1 MSSGTFVKP
10 PLPGSA
16 ITFVGQAIQRVAPSF
31 ADVVAL
37 PVTHT
42 WGPVNEPKLLESFA
56 DWEALF
62 GPDESEGR
70 RAVLQAFAGSN
81 LPGRGGAGGIF
92 VSRLGGSELAQAKAE
107 LTNTKSVE
115 KALKIAA
122 FYNGSAG
129 NDISVEVG
137 EDPNTAGQDLLTV
150 FFRGIER
157 ETYSY
162 VSTNIKELSEAITQ
176 LSSLLKVEGTV
187 ITGTGLTHISA
198 TALSGGND
206 GLTLT
211 GTQYTNFLNSMSFR
225 AFSIIAYDGTESAIR
240 TQFNA
245 WQKEQAAAFRP
256 VMFFCGGAGNETVSA
271 AVTRAGELADPH
283 AVTIGVGEY
292 HDELL
297 NRTLSTAE
305 LAPRFA
311 GICAARGQ
319 KQSLTFADLGG
330 LNAVGSTAPSQ
341 SQLIVLMEK
350 GVTAIRQT
358 EDPETNL
365 IISKGVTT
373 FTSKTT
379 EGKPYEVFSDPRL
392 VRVMDL
398 FIRRMKLWGDEN
410 IIGDT
415 TVTDDSRASVRAQGN
430 KELEKL
436 KDEGL
441 ILPENKTAEPPV
453 PAPFIATPLPEVGM
467 LDAIPFN
474 FGWQFARTANY
485 IIGNGVVK

>member
-1 MSSGTFVKP
+1 VSSGTFVKP
-10 PLPGSA
+10 VLPGSA

-42 WGPVNEPKLLESFA
+42 WGPVNEPTLLERFS
-56 DWEALF
+56 DWEEIF

-81 LPGRGGAGGIF
+81 LPGRGGAGGVY
-92 VSRLGGSELAQAKAE
+92 VSRLAGSGVAKSAIA
-107 LTNTKSVE
+107 LTNTKSAEV
-115 KALKIAA
+115 ALKLKAV
-122 FYNGSAG
+122 YNGTAG
-129 NDISVEVG
+129 NQISVEV
-137 EDPNTAGQDLLTV
+137 EHDPNTAGNDLLIV

-157 ETYSY
+157 ESYSY
-162 VSTNIKELSEAITQ
+162 LATNIKELGEQIEK
-176 LSSLLKVEGTV
+176 LSALLDVEGSV
-187 ITGTGLTHISA
+187 ITGTGLTQIST
-198 TALSGGND
+198 TALTGGND

-225 AFSIIAYDGTESAIR
+225 PFSLIAYDGTESAIIL
-240 TQFNA
+240 QFNA

-256 VMFFCGGAGNETVSA
+256 VMFFCGGATGDTVSA
-271 AVTRAGELADPH
+271 AATRASELADPH
-283 AVTIGVGEY
+283 AVTLGVGEY
-292 HDELL
+292 FDDLL
-297 NRTLSTAE
+297 QRTLSTAE
-305 LAPRFA
+305 LAPRLA

-319 KQSLTFADLGG
+319 KASLTFADLGG
-330 LNAVGSTAPSQ
+330 LHAVGSTAPSE
-341 SQLIVLMEK
+341 SQLAVLMEK

-358 EDPETNL
+358 EDPETDL

-441 ILPENKTAEPPV
+441 ILPEDKTADPPV
-453 PAPFIATPLPEVGM
+453 PAPFIATPSPEVGL